1 MRRLKKSIFL
11 GFSATSLVV
20 LGIVRQCN
28 PGVMQ
33 NEQPV
38 TELADSSVVSPS
50 PVVLEQPA
58 VVEQPSAGPRYHK
71 IRGVHSYAKCFPD
84 LQEVQIVAAQKW
96 GVSPVRDRA
105 EAEQRKDELVYIG
118 AYPFYAIDNRM
129 TSSIPYLVPRA
140 SVLLQDISRNF
151 LDSLAI
157 KGVPLH
163 KVIVTS
169 VLRTEA
175 DIAKLMRT
183 NVNASS
189 QSCHRY
195 GTTFD
200 ICYNRYETVCPPG
213 EVRREVR
220 NDTLKWV
227 LSEVLRDLRQQE
239 RCYIK
244 YERKQGCF
252 HITVR

>member
-1 MRRLKKSIFL
+1 MRRIKKSIFL

-28 PGVMQ
+28 PSVMQ
-33 NEQPV
+33 NDQPETV
-38 TELADSSVVSPS
+38 VADSSSLVPQMQSSAVSTSS
-50 PVVLEQPA
+50 P
-58 VVEQPSAGPRYHK
+58 YHK
-71 IRGVHSYAKCFPD
+71 IRGVHSYSKCFPD
-84 LQEVQIVAAQKW
+84 LQDVQIVAAQKW
-96 GVSPVRDRA
+96 GVSPVKDRA
-105 EAEQRKDELVYIG
+105 QAEQRKDELVYIG
-118 AYPFYAIDNRM
+118 AHPFYAIDNRM

-163 KVIVTS
+163 KIIVTS
-169 VLRTEA
+169 VLRTES
-175 DIAKLMRT
+175 DIAKLMRH

-213 EVRREVR
+213 EERRAVR

-227 LSEVLRDLRQQE
+227 LSEVLRDMRQQE